1 MHDEARDDAALRR
14 RFGDRRDLMLAKA
27 SPKPI
32 VYVAVGVVAFA
43 VWDAWLDPSALAR
56 TLPIRLATALLLVVP
71 YVLLRRRWPRG
82 RRARWLHGSVYLI
95 GILGI
100 TAATLQLEDGFLWG
114 AAGISVFPLVLAVYP
129 LPARTYLGLSALA
142 AFGIALLVAIC
153 DAPTRQLINFIVMF
167 SLSVWVG
174 VTALQVL
181 RKQQWRLFVLEQQHA
196 ADARTDALTGLF
208 NRRHVEQLGRRQF
221 DVATRL
227 ERPLAVV
234 MIDLDHFKQI
244 NDQHGHDVGDRA
256 LILTATVLRKALREV
271 DLIARWGGEEFLA
284 ILVDSDAEQA
294 FGAAERFLQ
303 RLRASEPAQPGSPSL
318 WLTASAGVSVHAPAA
333 EGQRVHGF
341 DELVRHADLA
351 LYEAKRGGRD
361 RAVLYGAPGS
371 D

>member
-181 RKQQWRLFVLEQQHA
+181 RKQQWRLFVLEQ
-196 ADARTDALTGLF
+196 
-208 NRRHVEQLGRRQF
+208 
-221 DVATRL
+221 
-227 ERPLAVV
+227 
-234 MIDLDHFKQI
+234 
-244 NDQHGHDVGDRA
+244 
-256 LILTATVLRKALREV
+256 
-271 DLIARWGGEEFLA
+271 
-284 ILVDSDAEQA
+284 
-294 FGAAERFLQ
+294 
-303 RLRASEPAQPGSPSL
+303 
-318 WLTASAGVSVHAPAA
+318 
-333 EGQRVHGF
+333 
-341 DELVRHADLA
+341 
-351 LYEAKRGGRD
+351 
-361 RAVLYGAPGS
+361 
-371 D
+371 